1 MHAICMLASK
11 GVVCKFKVLVV
22 QFEKKSAGSSNRCSF
37 GVRGYLNSSPQVLC
51 TICIDGP
58 CIVVTTTIY
67 MTTQHTVSSSRHLV
81 SSCWGVCSD
90 KYL

>member
-1 MHAICMLASK
+1 MHAMCMLASK

-51 TICIDGP
+51 TICID
-58 CIVVTTTIY
+58 IWSMHSSDDNNIYDHTTHS
-67 MTTQHTVSSSRHLV
+67 Q
-81 SSCWGVCSD
+81 
-90 KYL
+90 